1 MREVEKNNVLE
12 FDHSTYSGM
21 EVQMVVKRLSGF
33 YIKKIMVTCLLI
45 NSMSWSIYWIDPA
58 EVGSTIRFSFCTLS
72 LCLFLSLSLSLFVT
86 FSLPLFLSFSLSLSK
101 YMFISCLLA
110 LCATFPHSHST
121 PPLPNTQTY
130 IHTYAHMHT
139 HDQVGDRIGVSTTL
153 ALTVIA
159 FQFAVAEALP
169 RVSYMT
175 VMDWCD
181 CTPTL

>member
-72 LCLFLSLSLSLFVT
+72 LCLFLSLSLSR
-86 FSLPLFLSFSLSLSK
+86 FLSFSRSLSLSVNICS
-101 YMFISCLLA
+101 YLVSWHCVRLSLILI
-110 LCATFPHSHST
+110 
-121 PPLPNTQTY
+121 PLHPYPTHKHTY

-181 CTPTL
+181 CTPPL